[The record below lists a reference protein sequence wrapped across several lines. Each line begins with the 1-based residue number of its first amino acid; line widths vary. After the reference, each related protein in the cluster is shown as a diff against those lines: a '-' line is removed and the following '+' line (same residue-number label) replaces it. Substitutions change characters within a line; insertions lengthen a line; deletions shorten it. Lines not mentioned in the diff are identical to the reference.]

1 MAPRTV
7 QQAFG
12 LKDPELNALAVLA
25 GLEGYRGDGGRDVAA
40 VASNVLS
47 RRLAGNWGGLD
58 IRNIAKSPGQ
68 YEAVFPYSME
78 QLADP
83 AFGASVLGGQQE
95 FEKVRNIVNNL
106 QSVGEQFK
114 KSRGAQSFRGVAA
127 YGAKKPTDYVPVPG
141 KSNFYFDPLSK
152 SVYEKGEKLFTTQG
166 VTPTASTG
174 AQQSQLPKSNSQY
187 DSREDSSD
195 LAKMILFG
203 NLMRQPQQ
211 SPTTSL
217 MKSFFQPLRPLA
229 GNFMP
234 MLMPQL
240 FQ

>member
-78 QLADP
+78 QIADP
-83 AFGASVLGGQQE
+83 AFGARVLGGQQE
-95 FEKVRNIVNNL
+95 FEKVRSIVNNL

-152 SVYEKGEKLFTTQG
+152 SVYEKGEKLFASQG
-166 VTPTASTG
+166 ITPTTNTPATSTG
-174 AQQSQLPKSNSQY
+174 AQQTQSSQESPRS
-187 DSREDSSD
+187 DSSKY
-195 LAKMILFG
+195 AQMMLFDSLLRQQRQ
-203 NLMRQPQQ
+203 NPTAQLMHG
-211 SPTTSL
+211 L
-217 MKSFFQPLRPLA
+217 LQPLT
-229 GNFMP
+229 GSFMP
-234 MLMPQL
+234 RL

>member
-83 AFGASVLGGQQE
+83 AFGARVLGGQEE

-141 KSNFYFDPLSK
+141 KSNFYFDPLSE
-152 SVYEKGEKLFTTQG
+152 SVYKKGEKFFASQG
-166 VTPTASTG
+166 ITPTTNAPATNTG
-174 AQQSQLPKSNSQY
+174 AQQAQSSQEPSRSNSSKYAQMMLF
-187 DSREDSSD
+187 DS
-195 LAKMILFG
+195 LL
-203 NLMRQPQQ
+203 RQQQQ
-211 SPTTSL
+211 SPTRQL
-217 MKSFFQPLRPLA
+217 MRGLLQPLA
-229 GNFMP
+229 GSFMP
-234 MLMPQL
+234 RL

>member
-25 GLEGYRGDGGRDVAA
+25 GLEGYRGEGGRDVAA

-83 AFGASVLGGQQE
+83 AFGARVLGGQQE

-166 VTPTASTG
+166 VIPTASAST
-174 AQQSQLPKSNSQY
+174 Q
-187 DSREDSSD
+187 
-195 LAKMILFG
+195 
-203 NLMRQPQQ
+203 QPQTTQ
-211 SPTTSL
+211 TTEQATPRYNIKDLMKASLFQNLLNQINQPSPTQGLIQRFMSGA
-217 MKSFFQPLRPLA
+217 PL
-229 GNFMP
+229 GMFK
-234 MLMPQL
+234 
-240 FQ
+240 

>member
-25 GLEGYRGDGGRDVAA
+25 GLEGYRGDERDVAA
-40 VASNVLS
+40 VTANVLS

-58 IRNIAKSPGQ
+58 VRNIAKSPGQ

-83 AFGASVLGGQQE
+83 AFGARVLGGQQE
-95 FEKVRNIVNNL
+95 FEKVKNIVNNL

-141 KSNFYFDPLSK
+141 KSNFYFDPLPESIYK
-152 SVYEKGEKLFTTQG
+152 KGEKLFAGQGVVPTTSAPPLKTTATQQPRATTQA
-166 VTPTASTG
+166 PEG
-174 AQQSQLPKSNSQY
+174 APKSDSSNLARMMLFDTILRQSQ
-187 DSREDSSD
+187 
-195 LAKMILFG
+195 
-203 NLMRQPQQ
+203 QQ
-211 SPTTSL
+211 SPTTQL
-217 MKSFFQPLRPLA
+217 MEAFFGL
-229 GNFMP
+229 
-234 MLMPQL
+234 
-240 FQ
+240 

>member
-25 GLEGYRGDGGRDVAA
+25 GLEGYRGEGGRDVAA

-83 AFGASVLGGQQE
+83 AFGARVLGGQQE
-95 FEKVRNIVNNL
+95 FEKVRSIVNNL

-152 SVYEKGEKLFTTQG
+152 SVYEKGEKLFASQG
-166 VTPTASTG
+166 ITPTTNTPATSTG
-174 AQQSQLPKSNSQY
+174 AQQTQSSQESPRS
-187 DSREDSSD
+187 DSSKY
-195 LAKMILFG
+195 AQMMLFDSLLRQQRQ
-203 NLMRQPQQ
+203 NPTAQLMQG
-211 SPTTSL
+211 L
-217 MKSFFQPLRPLA
+217 LQPLTDS
-229 GNFMP
+229 FMP
-234 MLMPQL
+234 RL

>member
-25 GLEGYRGDGGRDVAA
+25 GLEGYRGDGGGDVAA

-83 AFGASVLGGQQE
+83 AFGARVLGGQEE
-95 FEKVRNIVNNL
+95 FEKVKNIVNNL
-106 QSVGEQFK
+106 QRVGEQFK

-127 YGAKKPTDYVPVPG
+127 YGAKKPTDYVPIPG
-141 KSNFYFDPLSK
+141 KSNFYFDPLSE
-152 SVYEKGEKLFTTQG
+152 SMYQKGEKLFASQGITPTPSQTQQATTQAPEQT
-166 VTPTASTG
+166 VPKYNVKDLMKAS
-174 AQQSQLPKSNSQY
+174 
-187 DSREDSSD
+187 
-195 LAKMILFG
+195 LFQ
-203 NLMRQPQQ
+203 NLLNQINQQ
-211 SPTTSL
+211 SPTQQLTQGLIQGFMSG
-217 MKSFFQPLRPLA
+217 SPL
-229 GNFMP
+229 GMFK
-234 MLMPQL
+234 
-240 FQ
+240 

>member
-83 AFGASVLGGQQE
+83 AFGARVLGGPQE
-95 FEKVRNIVNNL
+95 FAKVRNIVNNL

-152 SVYEKGEKLFTTQG
+152 SIYEKGEKLFASQG
-166 VTPTASTG
+166 ITPTTNAPATSTG
-174 AQQSQLPKSNSQY
+174 AQQTRSSQESPRS
-187 DSREDSSD
+187 DSSKY
-195 LAKMILFG
+195 AQMMLFDS
-203 NLMRQPQQ
+203 LLRQQQQ
-211 SPTTSL
+211 SSTRQL
-217 MKSFFQPLRPLA
+217 MKGLLQPLT
-229 GNFMP
+229 GSFMP
-234 MLMPQL
+234 WL

>member
-25 GLEGYRGDGGRDVAA
+25 GLEGYRGEGGRDVAA

-114 KSRGAQSFRGVAA
+114 KSKGAQSFRGVAA

-166 VTPTASTG
+166 VTPTVGAS
-174 AQQSQLPKSNSQY
+174 AQQPQATQATQATTRDNLSN
-187 DSREDSSD
+187 
-195 LAKMILFG
+195 LTKMMMLG
-203 NLMRQPQQ
+203 NLFKPRQNPA
-211 SPTTSL
+211 TLLTS
-217 MKSFFQPLRPLA
+217 SFFQPLA

-234 MLMPQL
+234 LLMPQL
-240 FQ
+240 FE

>member
-12 LKDPELNALAVLA
+12 LKNPELNALAVLA

-83 AFGASVLGGQQE
+83 VFGARVLGGQEE

-106 QSVGEQFK
+106 QNVGEQFK

-141 KSNFYFDPLSK
+141 KSNFYFDPLSE
-152 SVYEKGEKLFTTQG
+152 SMYQKGEKLFTSQG
-166 VTPTASTG
+166 ITPTINAPAKSTG
-174 AQQSQLPKSNSQY
+174 AQQAQSSQEPPRSNASSFAQMMLFQDLMQPKTNITT
-187 DSREDSSD
+187 R
-195 LAKMILFG
+195 
-203 NLMRQPQQ
+203 LMRG
-211 SPTTSL
+211 L
-217 MKSFFQPLRPLA
+217 LQPLPIA
-229 GNFMP
+229 GSFMST
-234 MLMPQL
+234 MPSL

>member
-83 AFGASVLGGQQE
+83 AFGARVLGGPQE

-152 SVYEKGEKLFTTQG
+152 SIYEKGEKLFTTQG
-166 VTPTASTG
+166 VTPTTSAS
-174 AQQSQLPKSNSQY
+174 AQQPQATTQAPEQTT
-187 DSREDSSD
+187 SRYSIKD
-195 LAKMILFG
+195 LMKASLFQ
-203 NLMRQPQQ
+203 NLLNQINQP
-211 SPTTSL
+211 SPTRGLIQGFMSGA
-217 MKSFFQPLRPLA
+217 PL
-229 GNFMP
+229 GMFK
-234 MLMPQL
+234 
-240 FQ
+240 

>member
-1 MAPRTV
+1 MAPKTV

-83 AFGASVLGGQQE
+83 AFGARVLGGQQE
-95 FEKVRNIVNNL
+95 FEKVKNIVNNL

-114 KSRGAQSFRGVAA
+114 RSRGAQSFRGVTA

-141 KSNFYFDPLSK
+141 KSNFYFDPLSESIYK
-152 SVYEKGEKLFTTQG
+152 KGEKLFASQG
-166 VTPTASTG
+166 STPTASVPPATDTTT
-174 AQQSQLPKSNSQY
+174 Q
-187 DSREDSSD
+187 
-195 LAKMILFG
+195 
-203 NLMRQPQQ
+203 QPQTTTQ
-211 SPTTSL
+211 APKKTINALNTFLFQDLLNQINQRSPTQQLT
-217 MKSFFQPLRPLA
+217 Q
-229 GNFMP
+229 G
-234 MLMPQL
+234 L
-240 FQ
+240 FQEFMSGLPLGMFK